1 MSKREPYYASFIGKT
16 CELRTLQRR
25 IVRKFIMQADIV
37 NAQVQDAGD
46 ETYVAITCKNGITY
60 LYTSDGRLIRRT

>member
-1 MSKREPYYASFIGKT
+1 MMKKEPYYAAFTGKT

-25 IVRKFIMQADIV
+25 VVRKFTMLADIV

-60 LYTSDGRLIRRT
+60 VYTSDGRLIHRS